1 MSEAGKPIDQ
11 YVVAEFKLSADIDG
25 MYVTDIVSITGNF
38 ALNSIPN
45 ATLTLAS
52 GVEAI
57 SGSPASA
64 HYLLRKLR
72 MRAPVKVYLEIKPT
86 DGAFE
91 KQPLEK
97 ILIFEGYYAGFG
109 FQRSNDNA
117 NYALHLVH
125 WIDDLNMGSM
135 LSRNWFPA
143 APFSLVENASSI
155 EIDALTGSSAGA
167 LISPRFGFEYLEF
180 EKIQKNFWGESLR
193 PILDAIAEFP
203 SPSQLCEKNEQG
215 KDPRTGRNLIKDTLK
230 RVLGNSGE
238 AGALGIA
245 EYFTPLELDGP
256 QSAGLDFIDTEIA
269 IQAALT
275 NVSLATYK
283 YSTFWSKL
291 TGEWGPMFFFAVSPG
306 VDFAQV
312 IPFFAGNTEPHVVI
326 EADEYGQASFSGHM
340 AQILEGID
348 IFWPASGT
356 TGMYNTEVRH
366 IPDFCMP
373 LGSFPPLGDRDYRG
387 TVLVKE
393 PPGWIQN
400 YVRTGAE
407 RASPDTTR
415 ITRAD
420 GTVKSSAE
428 RQAELKRDRGTFS
441 ICDLFAEQWYKTEVL
456 SARYGELSG
465 KLRFDIAPG
474 STVQIKAPRKN
485 MPGLGEIM
493 FDMFAT
499 VTRVSFVINAERAQ
513 AGTAFALTN
522 MRSEDENKNGLFTG
536 STYKAGTPL
545 YAKAWKG
552 GPLVSNTGFGGGNTA
567 GP

>member
-86 DGAFE
+86 DGALE

-97 ILIFEGYYAGFG
+97 MLIFEGYYAGFG

-135 LSRNWFPA
+135 LSRNWFPS
-143 APFSLVENASSI
+143 APFSLVENASSF
-155 EIDALTGSSAGA
+155 ELSAAGGSSSGA
-167 LISPRFGFEYLEF
+167 LIAPRFGDAHVTF
-180 EKIQKNFWGESLR
+180 EKIQSNFWGESLR
-193 PILDAIAEFP
+193 PILDEIATWP
-203 SPSQLCEKNEQG
+203 SPSKLCEKHEQG
-215 KDPRTGRNLIKDTLK
+215 KDPRTGKNLIQETLK
-230 RVLGNSGE
+230 RILGNGGE
-238 AGALGIA
+238 AGALGVG
-245 EYFTPLELDGP
+245 EYFTPLALDGP
-256 QSAGLDFIDTEIA
+256 QRAGLNGTNTQLA
-269 IQAALT
+269 VQAALT
-275 NVSLATYK
+275 NVSLAAYK

-291 TGEWGPMFFFAVSPG
+291 TGEWGPMFFFAVSPS

-312 IPFFAGNTEPHVVI
+312 VPFFAGNREPHAVI

-340 AQILEGID
+340 AQIIEGVD
-348 IFWPASGT
+348 IFWPPGAS
-356 TGMYNTEVRH
+356 TGIYRTESKH
-366 IPDFCMP
+366 IPNFCDP
-373 LGSFPPLGDRDYRG
+373 LGSFPPRDGRDYRG

-400 YVRTGAE
+400 YVRAGNEA
-407 RASPDTTR
+407 ASPDTTR

-420 GTVKSSAE
+420 GSIKSSD
-428 RQAELKRDRGTFS
+428 ELQRELEGKTFS

-499 VTRVSFVINAERAQ
+499 VTRVSFVINSERAQ
-513 AGTAFALTN
+513 AGTAFALAH
-522 MRSEDENKNGLFTG
+522 MRSEDENQSAIFAG
-536 STYKAGTPL
+536 STHGGGTPL
-545 YAKAWKG
+545 YAQAWKG

>member
-64 HYLLRKLR
+64 HYLLRRLR
-72 MRAPVKVYLEIKPT
+72 MRAPVKVYLEITPT
-86 DGAFE
+86 DGGIS
-91 KQPLEK
+91 KQPAEK
-97 ILIFEGYYAGFG
+97 MLIFEGYYAGFG

-143 APFSLVENASSI
+143 APFSLVENASSF
-155 EIDALTGSSAGA
+155 EIDSTTSSAAGG
-167 LISPRFGFEYLEF
+167 LIVPRFGTEYLQYS
-180 EKIQKNFWGESLR
+180 KITSNFWGDSLR
-193 PILDAIAEFP
+193 PILEVIAGWP
-203 SPSQLCEKNEQG
+203 GPTKLCEKNEQG
-215 KDPRTGRNLIKDTLK
+215 EDVRTGKNLIKETLK
-230 RVLGNSGE
+230 RVLGNGGE
-238 AGALGIA
+238 AAALGLGD
-245 EYFTPLELDGP
+245 YFTPLALDGLTRAKLN
-256 QSAGLDFIDTEIA
+256 QTYSQLAV
-269 IQAALT
+269 QAAVT
-275 NVSLATYK
+275 NVGLAAYK
-283 YSTFWSKL
+283 YSTFWSKII
-291 TGEWGPMFFFAVSPG
+291 GEWGPMFFFAVSPG

-312 IPFFAGNTEPHVVI
+312 VPFFAGNREPHVVI

-340 AQILEGID
+340 AQIIEGVD
-348 IFWPASGT
+348 IFWPAGAS
-356 TGMYNTEVRH
+356 TGMFRTEIKH
-366 IPDFCMP
+366 IPDFCNP
-373 LGSFPPLGDRDYRG
+373 LGSFPPRDDRDYRG

-400 YVRTGAE
+400 YVNSE
-407 RASPDTTR
+407 PNSPDTTR
-415 ITRAD
+415 ITRSD
-420 GTVKSSAE
+420 GTTKSAD
-428 RQAELKRDRGTFS
+428 ELQRELEGTDFN

-485 MPGLGEIM
+485 MPGLGEVM
-493 FDMFAT
+493 LDMFAT

-513 AGTAFALTN
+513 AGTAFALAH
-522 MRSEDENKNGLFTG
+522 MRSESENENPIFTG
-536 STYKAGTPL
+536 SNRGGGTPL
-545 YAKAWKG
+545 YAQAWKG
-552 GPLVSNTGFGGGNTA
+552 GPLVSKTGFGAGGGLGA
-567 GP
+567 GN